1 MPAQCIAQP
10 NLHCKLFAIAAEQCN
25 PRLELLPSELQT
37 EAVQHNMQVLQTLQ
51 TRRNDSI
58 RQLQTA
64 VAGEVPVYLQRR
76 LGYVNINFLDTC
88 LHEVLDKTLD
98 LKPKVCTHADLSLFG
113 KFHVQQIQANLSTEI
128 RPSEA
133 AQSACVAA
141 LDSMSQVHKI
151 MQDVHSVS
159 LQNVSVLY
167 RQQLK
172 TGILRTCAAAGSTY
186 MPVISAVHV
195 RYDSKP
201 VQKQLTV
208 RDMFAQQLDAD
219 HQHRIISARLHQH
232 LQGLLSSAKTD
243 IETQKAKA
251 TAVQIFHP
259 SLQPWAAAAMT
270 NSDADD
276 LTWKFL
282 HNTTESCG
290 TGYQEAKTCELT
302 LELMQM

>member
-10 NLHCKLFAIAAEQCN
+10 TLHCQFFPFAAEQSV
-25 PRLELLPSELQT
+25 PALQLLPLEVQT
-37 EAVQHNMQVLQTLQ
+37 EAVQHNMQILQTLQ

-58 RQLQTA
+58 RQLQTV

-76 LGYVNINFLDTC
+76 LGYVNISFLDTC
-88 LHEVLDKTLD
+88 LHAVLDKTLD
-98 LKPKVCTHADLSLFG
+98 LKPEVRTHAELSLFG
-113 KFHVQQIQANLSTEI
+113 RFHVKQIQANLSTEVNC
-128 RPSEA
+128 SEA

-141 LDSMSQVHKI
+141 LHSMAEVQNI
-151 MQDVHSVS
+151 MQNVHSVS
-159 LQNVSVLY
+159 MQMVSPLC

-172 TGILRTCAAAGSTY
+172 SKILQTCAAAGSTN

-208 RDMFAQQLDAD
+208 RDMFAQQLNAD
-219 HQHRIISARLHQH
+219 YQHRIISGRLHNYMH
-232 LQGLLSSAKTD
+232 GLLSNDKTD

-259 SLQPWAAAAMT
+259 SLQPWAKAAMT

-276 LTWKFL
+276 STWKFL
-282 HNTTESCG
+282 HDATQNCG
-290 TGYQEAKTCELT
+290 TGYLHANTSELT
-302 LELMQM
+302 LQLMQI